1 MLGGGVGGDV
11 RRADEPG
18 QRGDVDHA
26 APAALEHR
34 GQHGAREQVGPGRVD
49 VQVALPE
56 CRVGLGERRRLGDP
70 RVVDEDVDPAQARH
84 DRRDS
89 SRDRALVGH
98 VEHERHRRHP
108 EAGDRRRRRFHL
120 IGRPRGDRDGAAF
133 PGQRQRDLTA
143 DAASGAGDERDR
155 LTGRIRHGLSAQN
168 RKKSGRL
175 VDALS
180 RPESVR
186 QRTRGGL
193 LLEGRLG
200 LDDGL
205 DDEDA
210 QPASARN
217 SNSSTSE
224 RGRRF
229 MRPFYRGIRY
239 I

>member
-1 MLGGGVGGDV
+1 M
-11 RRADEPG
+11 RY
-18 QRGDVDHA
+18 A
-26 APAALEHR
+26 APSSTIASPLVESSRISLAATAATSTGSMSR
-34 GQHGAREQVGPGRVD
+34 PPGLSR
-49 VQVALPE
+49 AN
-56 CRVGLGERRRLGDP
+56 
-70 RVVDEDVDPAQARH
+70 ASMA
-84 DRRDS
+84 S

-98 VEHERHRRHP
+98 VEQERHRRHP

-120 IGRPRGDRDGAAF
+120 IGRPRGDRDGATF

-186 QRTRGGL
+186 QRTRGGPL
-193 LLEGRLG
+193 LDGRLA

-217 SNSSTSE
+217 SNSSASE
-224 RGRRF
+224 HGRRF